1 MFCAVCGSHIQA
13 GPTHCPLCGATLP
26 SSASQPSNASVTV
39 TDEGL
44 ARSLGGDILVGR
56 AFAFVAKTALQK
68 PGLGWIQR
76 LLGGGRAPRPL
87 VISLFDRQPVLLPG
101 ATMSRPALPALS
113 LAAVTSDKALY
124 REGRDEVH
132 LLALDPLAAGAEAVL
147 EIKANGAELA
157 RRSARLDA
165 RGAASLALRDLP
177 PGDYEVRFRGAP
189 ASSPACS
196 FTVAAYRLAP
206 LVASLVDRRL
216 DGPRL
221 AMTLRLESFGRP
233 TSGKVQLELTDR
245 GARLTS
251 LVVEA
256 HDGVVAASFD
266 LTGAGPH
273 AINVQLVSDPART
286 ATVPIVGSRAAERSR
301 TLFSPLGAEVTG
313 SLLPSR
319 GSQPVRG
326 IHLEEGAFRTSPFHL
341 ESVAVDRARL
351 TAVTAVETVR
361 IVIVD
366 PTRPLRRPGAV
377 DPATATHPALVDE
390 GYKRGEALFAEGKI
404 AESLAAFEAA
414 LAEQATPHP
423 NYAYFIACCHARS
436 GDVARGITALEAA
449 IRDGWTDLEFLR
461 KDEDLAALCA
471 HPSYAALFEGPREI
485 ALDDVA
491 AGQVIELD
499 VPGPMA
505 LVALGAWIAGEAWE
519 GWATVITRETIAP
532 SLTAPSNAE
541 PGRDATITIDTGRAN
556 DDASVY
562 VVIKDARLLTPDT
575 PASRLAAGL
584 KDFAEAAGKELVV
597 GAPKQ
602 TLASL
607 IPVPSWHHKRGG
619 IAHPIWAAAPGT
631 YSVPPPETSDYGPPP
646 APRGFGPPRPPP
658 AYGSPAPGGSGPP
671 PMPASAGP
679 PPGFGEVMNYEASDA
694 DFRELSAPLALMAAP
709 MLAAPVPPGA
719 PPLAAVS
726 PYRVGSSPP
735 PPPSLDEP
743 EVLFA
748 GLVAT
753 QGGRASISVR
763 LGGDFADYLVEAFVI
778 AGSDWA
784 PVEARFRA
792 QKELFV
798 SLDVPAFVHPQ
809 DGAIGRV
816 HVGARNEGARVRVTC
831 DGADVPLVLE
841 GLTLAPG
848 APLYSLTGGRTEL
861 SFLAAP
867 GRWEAVI
874 EDPSGARD
882 SVTKDVEIPGKI
894 RRIARAV
901 RFLQPGER
909 VSRDDDAAI
918 LGLRV
923 LPGLDKPF
931 RALVDATADYG
942 HACCEQTAAKMLA
955 AAAMYALADD
965 SERRSRAE
973 AILLAGV
980 RREETMWLRGRG
992 FKMYPESSSQ
1002 PDTYWGP
1009 LAARHLQSL
1018 AILRDLRGPAAPGHA
1033 LSKAISEALAMADDA
1048 SRAYGFTWPPT
1059 TPRTCEEAYAT
1070 ICFGP
1075 ESARPS
1081 ALTLIKHLAGQAAS
1095 SRAGG
1100 AVHMRAESAYAA
1112 AALFRAGGPSARAL
1126 ALSLANA
1133 VIGSLG
1139 ENGRLYSTVD
1149 SVAAIALMVEL
1160 RAAQIVGGAGIAAI
1174 DGARLSTREA
1184 VDYAGTIREVEAIE
1198 GVIAVEVA
1206 RVVEEDWE
1214 QFNAKLPLR
1223 VAIEKSGGPT
1233 RRVEA
1238 LAAVDLVVK
1247 IETGYVVG
1255 DLCWVCLPDALSRV
1269 VGGGQVKRFS
1279 VDFQGRDEVRI
1290 PLAATGVTVSREGK
1304 EAPAHFAVCVRNMFE
1319 EERGGNPGALSVTV
1333 LTPAG

>member
-1 MFCAVCGSHIQA
+1 MFCAVCGSHFAA

-26 SSASQPSNASVTV
+26 SSAARTVTATV
-39 TDEGL
+39 TDEAL

-76 LLGGGRAPRPL
+76 LLGGSRAPRPL
-87 VISLFDRQPVLLPG
+87 VISLFDREPVLLPG
-101 ATMSRPALPALS
+101 ATMSPPALPALS

-165 RGAASLALRDLP
+165 RGAASLSLRDLP

-189 ASSPACS
+189 SSSPACS

-216 DGPRL
+216 DGPHL
-221 AMTLRLESFGRP
+221 AVTLRLESFGRP
-233 TSGKVQLELTDR
+233 VVGKVQLELTDR

-256 HDGVVAASFD
+256 RDGVVAASFD

-326 IHLEEGAFRTSPFHL
+326 IHLEEGAFRTSPFRL

-351 TAVTAVETVR
+351 TAVTAAETVR

-366 PTRPLRRPGAV
+366 PTRPLRRPGAI
-377 DPATATHPALVDE
+377 DPTTATHPAHVDE

-404 AESLAAFEAA
+404 AEALSAFEAA

-423 NYAYFIACCHARS
+423 NYAYFIACCHARG
-436 GDVARGITALEAA
+436 GDVPRGITALEAA
-449 IRDGWTDLEFLR
+449 IRDGWIDLDFLR
-461 KDEDLAALCA
+461 KDEDLAALRG

-485 ALDDVA
+485 TLDDVA

-519 GWATVITRETIAP
+519 GWATVITREAIAP

-541 PGRDATITIDTGRAN
+541 PGRDATIIVDTGRAN

-597 GAPKQ
+597 GAPTQ

-607 IPVPSWHHKRGG
+607 IPAQPVYEMRAFRGRG
-619 IAHPIWAAAPGT
+619 VGGG
-631 YSVPPPETSDYGPPP
+631 PPPAYAQAAVATGAPPPGFGPPPMGYGPPP
-646 APRGFGPPRPPP
+646 AP
-658 AYGSPAPGGSGPP
+658 
-671 PMPASAGP
+671 SAARS
-679 PPGFGEVMNYEASDA
+679 VDLTAA
-694 DFRELSAPLALMAAP
+694 LSAAP
-709 MLAAPVPPGA
+709 MLAAPTATGA
-719 PPLAAVS
+719 PPAPARDGAG
-726 PYRVGSSPP
+726 PYRAASAPP

-753 QGGRASISVR
+753 HGGRASISVR

-778 AGSDWA
+778 AGADWA

-816 HVGARNEGARVRVTC
+816 HVGARSEGARVRVTR
-831 DGADVPLVLE
+831 DGADVPLLHD
-841 GLTLAPG
+841 GRALAPG
-848 APLYSLTGGRTEL
+848 ASLSDLAGGRAEL
-861 SFLAAP
+861 SFLVGP

-894 RRIARAV
+894 RRVARAV

-909 VSRDDDAAI
+909 ASRDDDAAI
-918 LGLRV
+918 LALRV

-955 AAAMYALADD
+955 ASAMYALADD
-965 SERRSRAE
+965 PDRRGRAE
-973 AILLAGV
+973 AIILAGV

-1033 LSKAISEALAMADDA
+1033 LSKAISEALSMADDA
-1048 SRAYGFTWPPT
+1048 SRAYGLVWPPI

-1081 ALTLIKHLAGQAAS
+1081 ALTTIKHLAGQS
-1095 SRAGG
+1095 TSPRAGG

-1112 AALFRAGGPSARAL
+1112 AALLRAGGPSARGL

-1160 RAAQIVGGAGIAAI
+1160 RAAQIVGGAGIASI
-1174 DGARLSTREA
+1174 DTARLSTRDA
-1184 VDYAGTIREVEAIE
+1184 VEYAGEIREVQAIE

-1304 EAPAHFAVCVRNMFE
+1304 EAAAHFAVCVRNMFE

-1333 LTPAG
+1333 TAAGG

>member
-1 MFCAVCGSHIQA
+1 MFCAVCGSHIAA
-13 GPTHCPLCGATLP
+13 GPTHCPRCGATLP
-26 SSASQPSNASVTV
+26 SGAARTVTATV
-39 TDEGL
+39 TDEAL
-44 ARSLGGDILVGR
+44 ARSLGGDILLGR
-56 AFAFVAKTALQK
+56 AFAFVARTALQK

-101 ATMSRPALPALS
+101 ATMSPPALPALS

-165 RGAASLALRDLP
+165 RGAASLSLRDLP

-189 ASSPACS
+189 SSSPACS

-216 DGPRL
+216 DGPHL
-221 AMTLRLESFGRP
+221 AVTLRLESFGRP
-233 TSGKVQLELTDR
+233 ASGKVQLELTDR

-256 HDGVVAASFD
+256 RDGVVAASFD

-377 DPATATHPALVDE
+377 DPATATHPALIDE
-390 GYKRGEALFAEGKI
+390 GYKRGETLFGEGKI
-404 AESLAAFEAA
+404 AEALSAFEAA
-414 LAEQATPHP
+414 LTEQATPHP

-436 GDVARGITALEAA
+436 GDLPRALTALEAA
-449 IRDGWTDLEFLR
+449 IRDGWIDFEFLR
-461 KDEDLAALCA
+461 NDEDLAALRG
-471 HPSYAALFEGPREI
+471 HPSYASLFEGPREI
-485 ALDDVA
+485 TLDDVT

-519 GWATVITRETIAP
+519 GWATVITREAIAP
-532 SLTAPSNAE
+532 VLTAPSNAE
-541 PGRDATITIDTGRAN
+541 PGRDATIIIDTGRVN

-584 KDFAEAAGKELVV
+584 KVFAEAAGKELVV
-597 GAPKQ
+597 GAPTQ

-607 IPVPSWHHKRGG
+607 IPPEPPNTRTLGHRGSRPGMAFRSRGAVTAAFGGASSDGDAFEGMPSVLDEDEDDGPPRGFRS
-619 IAHPIWAAAPGT
+619 APSA
-631 YSVPPPETSDYGPPP
+631 SVGGPPPGFGPPGMGYGPPP
-646 APRGFGPPRPPP
+646 AP
-658 AYGSPAPGGSGPP
+658 S
-671 PMPASAGP
+671 
-679 PPGFGEVMNYEASDA
+679 
-694 DFRELSAPLALMAAP
+694 AAP
-709 MLAAPVPPGA
+709 RAALAAPASPGA
-719 PPLAAVS
+719 PPAPSRAGAG
-726 PYRVGSSPP
+726 PYRAGSAPP

-753 QGGRASISVR
+753 HQGRASIAVR

-778 AGSDWA
+778 AGADWA

-816 HVGARNEGARVRVTC
+816 HVGARSEGARVRVTR
-831 DGADVPLVLE
+831 DGADVPLLLD
-841 GLTLAPG
+841 GRALAPG
-848 APLYSLTGGRTEL
+848 ASLSDLAGGRAEL
-861 SFLAAP
+861 SFLAGP

-894 RRIARAV
+894 RRVARAV

-955 AAAMYALADD
+955 ASAMYALADEP
-965 SERRSRAE
+965 ERRGRAE
-973 AILLAGV
+973 AIILAGV

-1018 AILRDLRGPAAPGHA
+1018 AILRDLRGPAAPSHA
-1033 LSKAISEALAMADDA
+1033 LSRAISEALAMADDA
-1048 SRAYGFTWPPT
+1048 SRAYGLTWPPT

-1081 ALTLIKHLAGQAAS
+1081 ALTLIKHLAGQSTS

-1160 RAAQIVGGAGIAAI
+1160 RAAQIVGGAGVASI

-1184 VDYAGTIREVEAIE
+1184 VEYAGATREVQAIE

-1304 EAPAHFAVCVRNMFE
+1304 EAAAHFAVCVRNMFE
-1319 EERGGNPGALSVTV
+1319 EERGGNPGPLSVTV
-1333 LTPAG
+1333 MGAS